1 MSILFRQR
9 KSEARVRRIESED
22 GRAAQET
29 AAPLGTS
36 SVRYGF

>member
-1 MSILFRQR
+1 M
-9 KSEARVRRIESED
+9 RRIEGDCLCSED

-29 AAPLGTS
+29 AALLGTS